1 MGVSNQV
8 LGLRDRK
15 KIQTR
20 RVIRNEAMRLI
31 EENGYANTTVEQI
44 AEAAEVSPSTF
55 FRYFPSKEMVLMAND
70 LDQVTVKALEQQP
83 SDMPSLQA
91 FRRALEITMATL
103 SEDQW
108 RFERARL
115 RMVLSIPELMAAQF
129 DEYRRTVAMLTEADC
144 RRIGREPDDFEVR
157 VFFGAL
163 AGGLMAVL
171 DQAHGVSERMLRALN
186 FMEAGMPLGATNG
199 NSAPT
204 SSPDDR
210 RSTP

>member
-1 MGVSNQV
+1 MGVSDQS

-31 EENGYANTTVEQI
+31 EENGYVNTTVEQI

-70 LDQVTVKALEQQP
+70 LDQVTIEALEKQP
-83 SDMPSLQA
+83 ADLPSLQA

-103 SEDQW
+103 SEDEW

-115 RMVLSIPELMAAQF
+115 RMVLSIPELKAAQF
-129 DEYRRTVAMLTEADC
+129 DEYRRTVAALTRADC
-144 RRIGREPDDFEVR
+144 RRTGREPDDFEVR
-157 VFFGAL
+157 VFVGAL

-171 DQAHGVSERMLRALN
+171 DHAPGVPERMYRALD
-186 FMEAGMPLGATNG
+186 FMEAGMPLRASTND
-199 NSAPT
+199 S
-204 SSPDDR
+204 
-210 RSTP
+210 

>member
-1 MGVSNQV
+1 MGVTNQV

-15 KIQTR
+15 KIHTR

-31 EENGYANTTVEQI
+31 EENGYANTTIEQI

-70 LDQVTVKALEQQP
+70 LDLVTIKALERQP
-83 SDMPSLQA
+83 ADIPSLQA

-103 SEDQW
+103 SEDAW

-115 RMVLSIPELMAAQF
+115 RMVLSIPELKAAQF
-129 DEYRRTVAMLTEADC
+129 DEYRRTVAALTEADC
-144 RRIGREPDDFEVR
+144 RRTGREPDDFEVH
-157 VFFGAL
+157 VFVGAL

-171 DQAHGVSERMLRALN
+171 DRASGVSERMYRALD
-186 FMEAGMPLGATNG
+186 FMEAGMPL
-199 NSAPT
+199 
-204 SSPDDR
+204 
-210 RSTP
+210 RSTNADS

>member
-20 RVIRNEAMRLI
+20 GTIRREAMRLI

-44 AEAAEVSPSTF
+44 ADAAEVSPSTF
-55 FRYFPSKEMVLMAND
+55 FRYFPSKEMVLMSDD
-70 LDQVTVKALEQQP
+70 LDLVIIEALKQQP
-83 SDMPSLQA
+83 ADMPSLQA
-91 FRRALEITMATL
+91 FHRALEITMATL

-115 RMVLSIPELMAAQF
+115 RMVLSIPELKTTQF
-129 DEYRRTVAMLTEADC
+129 AEYRRTVAALGEADC
-144 RRIGREPDDFEVR
+144 RRTGREPGDFEVR

-171 DQAHGVSERMLRALN
+171 DGAPGLLERMYRALD
-186 FMEAGMPLGATNG
+186 FMEAGMPLGATG
-199 NSAPT
+199 KA
-204 SSPDDR
+204 
-210 RSTP
+210 

>member
-1 MGVSNQV
+1 MGVTNQI

-15 KIQTR
+15 KIKTR
-20 RVIRNEAMRLI
+20 DTIRREAMRLI

-70 LDQVTVKALEQQP
+70 LDLVTVEALEKQP
-83 SDMPSLQA
+83 PDMPSLQA

-103 SEDQW
+103 SEDEW
-108 RFERARL
+108 RFERARI
-115 RMVLSIPELMAAQF
+115 RMVLSIPELKAAQF
-129 DEYRRTVAMLTEADC
+129 DEYRRTATALTEADC
-144 RRIGREPDDFEVR
+144 RRTGRAPNDFEVR
-157 VFFGAL
+157 VFVGAL

-171 DQAHGVSERMLRALN
+171 DHASGVPERMYRALD

-199 NSAPT
+199 DS
-204 SSPDDR
+204 
-210 RSTP
+210 

>member
-20 RVIRNEAMRLI
+20 MTIRNEAMRLI

-70 LDQVTVKALEQQP
+70 LDLVTIRALEQQP
-83 SDMPSLQA
+83 ADLPSLQA

-103 SEDQW
+103 SEDEW

-115 RMVLSIPELMAAQF
+115 RMVLSIPELKAAQF
-129 DEYRRTVAMLTEADC
+129 EEYRSTVAALTAADC
-144 RRIGREPDDFEVR
+144 RRTGRAPDDFEVR
-157 VFFGAL
+157 VFVGAL

-171 DQAHGVSERMLRALN
+171 DQASGVPERMYRALD
-186 FMEAGMPLGATNG
+186 FMEAGMPLRGNG
-199 NSAPT
+199 DS
-204 SSPDDR
+204 
-210 RSTP
+210 